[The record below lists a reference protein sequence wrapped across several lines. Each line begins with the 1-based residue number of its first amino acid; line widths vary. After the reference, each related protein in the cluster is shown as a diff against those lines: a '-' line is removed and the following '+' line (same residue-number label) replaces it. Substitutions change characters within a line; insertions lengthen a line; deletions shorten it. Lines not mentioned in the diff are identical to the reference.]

1 MFNISKLSKWPPFW
15 ARDKL
20 FFTGSWIYQKDS
32 HEHFRHFERLID
44 AVAQILTEIY
54 QFQIL
59 TYFVILWRH
68 QWRHEC
74 AKQNIITSLTR
85 VIETWKHRVSG
96 PGGGGGGGGGVHRCS
111 VDFPHKGPV
120 TRKMFP
126 FNDVIMDNCT
136 ACCDGQRLNV
146 QIVKQGPVPFA
157 NVSSNLL
164 YKAYEIPKYKCFS
177 SRPAVVFA
185 QSIVARCSEE
195 NLNVVTAAPTGD
207 APATSKWS
215 QFECL

>member
-1 MFNISKLSKWPPFW
+1 MFNISKFSKWLPFW
-15 ARDKL
+15 ARQTY
-20 FFTGSWIYQKDS
+20 FTGSWIYQKDS
-32 HEHFRHFERLID
+32 HEHFWHFEYLID
-44 AVAQILTEIY
+44 AVAQILTEI
-54 QFQIL
+54 
-59 TYFVILWRH
+59 
-68 QWRHEC
+68 C
-74 AKQNIITSLTR
+74 
-85 VIETWKHRVSG
+85 
-96 PGGGGGGGGGVHRCS
+96 RCS
-111 VDFPHKGPV
+111 VVFPHKGPV

-126 FNDVIMDNCT
+126 FNDVIMNNCT

-195 NLNVVTAAPTGD
+195 NLNVVTAPPTGD

-215 QFECL
+215 QFECLEVAFYIRCLGVVL